1 MEDTYLKY
9 YFYKILAFDNNEDRN
24 KFFYV
29 AKNTDISKIKNRLIH
44 ILLYYKSFVNRNK
57 TIKYIKLLEEEKVAF
72 LEDILD
78 YITSKPYCKI
88 LRYIKGDIGKITNVD
103 MNYEDQNKFIYDNI
117 YYTDEQLMDGIKDKE
132 LIQLEKYEIE
142 DEFITDEYENSK
154 YKYLLRTIFRSSVM
168 Y

>member
-142 DEFITDEYENSK
+142 DEFITDEYEDSRH
-154 YKYLLRTIFRSSVM
+154 KYLLRTIFRSSVM